1 MELFESQKFYDLKY
15 CLKELLPMRIYPN
28 FLSRC
33 YQYFKTGSRRGTG
46 NPRWLLMFILGR
58 FKLFRS
64 IMISFH
70 RNPGHYNVE
79 QSIFKELDIYRAVDT
94 LKRDGAYLGINLP
107 NEILHKLLDYTS
119 THDCY
124 ADSSHQ
130 FGFNYAQKQEAEK
143 KYKKAFV
150 EADYFN
156 ATLLCPAIWKL
167 SHDPKLLYIASHY
180 LGGKPLYTGSRLWW
194 LFTKGEKE
202 KNLLLS
208 DMTFLSLRKEARNGS
223 YFFHYDLDDYRCL
236 KFFFYLT
243 EVDSSAGPHMF
254 VQGSHERKKISH
266 LYSLFRRCSDEAI
279 EEFYNAE
286 NIVTICGK
294 PGFGFAEDTFCFH
307 KAAFPTA
314 KDRLVLLLQFT
325 LNDYGN
331 QMDVVDSRLLE
342 RML

>member
-1 MELFESQKFYDLKY
+1 
-15 CLKELLPMRIYPN
+15 MRIHPN

-33 YQYFKTGSRRGTG
+33 YQYFKIGSRRGIG

-64 IMISFH
+64 MMTSFH
-70 RNPGHYNVE
+70 GNPGHYNAE
-79 QSIFKELDIYRAVDT
+79 QSIFKELDIDSAVDT
-94 LKRDGAYLGINLP
+94 LKRDGAYLGISLP
-107 NEILHKLLDYTS
+107 SETLHELLDYTS

-130 FGFNYAQKQEAEK
+130 LGFSYAQKQEAEK
-143 KYKKAFV
+143 KYGKAFV
-150 EADYFN
+150 GADYLN
-156 ATLLCPAIWKL
+156 VTMLCPAVWNL
-167 SHDPKLLYIASHY
+167 AHDPKILHVASHY

-194 LFTKGEKE
+194 LFAKSEEE

-208 DMTFLSLRKEARNGS
+208 DMKFLSLRKKARNGS
-223 YFFHYDLDDYRCL
+223 YFFHYDLDDYRCI

-254 VQGSHERKKISH
+254 VQGSHKRKKISH
-266 LYSLFRRCSDEAI
+266 LYSLFRRCPDEAI

-286 NIVTICGK
+286 NIVTIFGK

-307 KAAFPTA
+307 RATVPTA
-314 KDRLVLLLQFT
+314 KDRLVLLLQFA

-331 QMDVVDSRLLE
+331 QMDVADSKLLE
-342 RML
+342 RTL